1 MIIKYLDKYENSQI
15 KKYKLWEIC
24 NFDRRFNGVTKEKQ
38 KTILNF
44 KHISAKELREYTN
57 EESGNV
63 RLLSTGNYEGYTN
76 LNLED
81 KNLNKGEVI
90 TIPTGGTASI
100 KYHNGYF
107 IDSGNIL
114 FSSSDDSKY
123 NTKYIYY
130 YLLEINYKVQ
140 LFFRGAGVQHPSMP
154 DIIEFDIAIPPID
167 VQNEIV
173 EVLDKFTEL
182 EAELEART
190 KQFEYYQ
197 KSLLGFKENKN
208 IKWIKIEDLFNI
220 RNGYTPSTKNSR
232 FWENGTIPW
241 FRMEDIRTNGRLL
254 SDSIRKITKEA
265 VKGKLFE
272 PNSIIISTSA
282 TIGEY
287 ALINVPYLSNQR
299 FTNLSL
305 KEEFKDDLD
314 MMFMYHYMYV
324 VSEWCKKNITE
335 SSFASVDMASFRKL
349 QIPIPPL
356 EEQDYI
362 VSILDKFSSLVNDIK
377 EGLPAEIELRRK
389 QYEYYRNKLLTFE

>member
-1 MIIKYLDKYENSQI
+1 MSKLKELIEKLCSDGVIFKTLGELHSDKRSIMRGIRITKKDLIENGQYKVYGGGEDIIFGYYNKYNI
-15 KKYKLWEIC
+15 KK
-24 NFDRRFNGVTKEKQ
+24 DTVTINVAGSVGFVDYITEDSWIVDSRYAFFTNQMNLKFLYYALKNKE
-38 KTILNF
+38 N
-44 KHISAKELREYTN
+44 ELR
-57 EESGNV
+57 SFV
-63 RLLSTGNYEGYTN
+63 
-76 LNLED
+76 
-81 KNLNKGEVI
+81 KG
-90 TIPTGGTASI
+90 
-100 KYHNGYF
+100 
-107 IDSGNIL
+107 
-114 FSSSDDSKY
+114 
-123 NTKYIYY
+123 
-130 YLLEINYKVQ
+130 
-140 LFFRGAGVQHPSMP
+140 
-154 DIIEFDIAIPPID
+154 AIPGINMDLLMKVSVPIPPME
-167 VQNEIV
+167 VQREIV
-173 EVLDKFTEL
+173 RILDNFTEL
-182 EAELEART
+182 TAELTAELEART

-197 KSLLGFKENKN
+197 KNLLGFKENKN

-265 VKGKLFE
+265 VKGNLFE

-305 KEEFKDDLD
+305 KEEFKDDVEIK
-314 MMFMYHYMYV
+314 FMYHYMYV

-356 EEQDYI
+356 DEQERI
-362 VSILDKFSSLVNDIK
+362 VSILDKFSTLVNDIK
-377 EGLPAEIELRRK
+377 EGLPAEINLRRK